1 MPGDQTHIDPAKLLE
16 HLNRE
21 VYGQKFAKEKLTDAL
36 AWNQERLR
44 LIRSGVPAS
53 DLPAKANVLLIG
65 PTGCGKTFLTS
76 TAAKFCGLP
85 YFCTQADKYSAPGY
99 KGLNLDS
106 MIDGLVRAA
115 GGSAFAA
122 EGGIIFIDEID
133 KIRQRNFGGEDDV
146 GGLSIQQ
153 GLLTILE
160 GSVIQSEFNSVDTSG
175 ITFVAGGAFTSIS
188 DRIGP
193 EGKRQFGAAEL
204 RNCGFIPEFIGRF
217 SVRVGL
223 APLAVEDLR
232 KLLLECQ
239 SSTLW
244 QTRNLFKMQGIEFV
258 VEDKVIDSIIET
270 AKRMGTGARSL
281 DETLK
286 DRCLGLMSRISDLPR
301 RGVTRVIIR
310 EDGVTEEKSPS
321 ARRSPVPPAVLPP
334 PRTQEPPPSPHPAP
348 PKDLPPPSPRSR
360 PPEEPVIPTAL
371 PPVGEVPGEDTRM
384 PVKGW
389 MTLALAILLLAFGI
403 GALSSSPS
411 RVGASGPL
419 GAESERV
426 VGGEKTPRLWHDVRK
441 GQIPK

>member
-21 VYGQKFAKEKLTDAL
+21 VYGQKWAKEKLTDAL

-85 YFCTQADKYSAPGY
+85 YYYTRADEYSAPGY
-99 KGLNLDS
+99 KGPNLDS

-115 GGSAFAA
+115 GCSAFAA

-160 GSVIQSEFNSVDTSG
+160 GSIVQCDSGPVDTSG

-223 APLAVEDLR
+223 APLSAEDLR

-244 QTRNLFKMQGIEFV
+244 QTRNLFKRQGIEFV

-310 EDGVTEEKSPS
+310 EDGVTEEKSPT
-321 ARRSPVPPAVLPP
+321 ARRRPDPP
-334 PRTQEPPPSPHPAP
+334 PVEVPSKKLEPPPSPLPAP
-348 PKDLPPPSPRSR
+348 PRELPPPPPRKS
-360 PPEEPVIPTAL
+360 PPELPEIPTTR
-371 PPVGEVPGEDTRM
+371 PPVGEM
-384 PVKGW
+384 PEEESHMPARGW
-389 MTLALAILLLAFGI
+389 VTVALAVLLLVLGL
-403 GALSSSPS
+403 GALRSSPGRADAGRPEERS
-411 RVGASGPL
+411 
-419 GAESERV
+419 SERALK
-426 VGGEKTPRLWHDVRK
+426 GLETPRLWRDLQKR
-441 GQIPK
+441 